1 MYKIATYLI
10 LIISIFS
17 CRDLVQDQF
26 PEYNKVVINS
36 IFNPDTT
43 LTLHISITTKVNDTL
58 FKKVENA
65 TIKFYKDGQYV
76 ENLNYTGEG
85 IYSSTIILEENHKY
99 SCDIDVPN
107 YGKYYCEDF
116 LPKKQI
122 ISNIKLTKIAGITDE
137 GEPYSSLQFSFN
149 NDVNERKYYQIVI
162 KEFNSQ
168 ESNPVNLALITDPI
182 LISEGLPILLFSNE
196 NIHGNSYEMA
206 INYYSSIFYSNNI
219 PNYYPI
225 QVEFRSISYNYYQ
238 YLKKM
243 YLYQQGLYPSIETS
257 LTYSNLH
264 SNIEGGLGI
273 FAGYSTWLSDTIVP

>member
-10 LIISIFS
+10 LIFSFIS

-36 IFNPDTT
+36 IFKADKT
-43 LTLHISITTKVNDTL
+43 LELNISITSKVNDTI

-65 TIKFYKDGQYV
+65 TVKFYKDGQYV
-76 ENLNYTGEG
+76 ENLNYTSEG
-85 IYSSTIILEENHKY
+85 IYTSTIILEENHKY

-116 LPKKQI
+116 LPKKEI
-122 ISNIKLTKIAGITDE
+122 ISNIKHTKIAGITDE

-168 ESNPVNLALITDPI
+168 ECNPVNLALFTDPI

-206 INYYSSIFYSNNI
+206 INYYSIFYSNSN
-219 PNYYPI
+219 PNFNPI

-243 YLYQQGLYPSIETS
+243 YLYQQGLNPSIETS

>member
-1 MYKIATYLI
+1 
-10 LIISIFS
+10 
-17 CRDLVQDQF
+17 VQDQF

-36 IFNPDTT
+36 IFKADKT
-43 LTLHISITTKVNDTL
+43 LELNISITSKVNDTI

-65 TIKFYKDGQYV
+65 TVKFYKDGQYV
-76 ENLNYTGEG
+76 ENLNYTSEG
-85 IYSSTIILEENHKY
+85 IYTSTIILEENHKY

-116 LPKKQI
+116 LPKKEI

-168 ESNPVNLALITDPI
+168 ECNPVNLALFTDPI

-206 INYYSSIFYSNNI
+206 INYYSIFYSNSN
-219 PNYYPI
+219 PNFNPI

-243 YLYQQGLYPSIETS
+243 YLYQQGLNPSIETS